1 MSSHSAHSPEQI
13 SSYPRLNCD
22 IPTKKWFVDL
32 LCDGNDNL
40 TMTKWP
46 GRHWITLNESMMS
59 ERDLSQSMGSPLT
72 AEIHDIIFPPSPRF
86 VSPCAW
92 HMKGCHFLTLVSAC
106 SAQQCC
112 AFSMFGWLQ
121 SKCLPKLRGQ
131 WVVKVWLCMGSWRV
145 SVWVVRGLL
154 AVAGWRTAPRLK
166 DLVTDDPSSVASGGP
181 SLPVATAV
189 RYHLSNYPSKRSP
202 FALVRRSKHISRQTS
217 NWPNPWPA
225 PAPGDNYSAFLETS
239 VDPVNSVDEFYWIA
253 NVFWMLIGS
262 DWWTYSVCKH
272 CGNTRKW
279 ILWRKIPY
287 CVQLPGNRNILRTFL
302 TEAVASDRVDF
313 EYCEPFWQGPVSTPP
328 STSMTPIK
336 YIQPTGTACS
346 HFIPGTKYRRN
357 TPATVPDIQML
368 SKVQKLDAPGWS
380 GLFSARPWPWSLS
393 GHLNIGQTISA
404 IIASWWIVSDIW
416 SCNHRSI
423 IEVRRVQF
431 HIYFLWILDILTR
444 SSSQKDTLQQ
454 E

>member
-1 MSSHSAHSPEQI
+1 
-13 SSYPRLNCD
+13 
-22 IPTKKWFVDL
+22 
-32 LCDGNDNL
+32 
-40 TMTKWP
+40 
-46 GRHWITLNESMMS
+46 
-59 ERDLSQSMGSPLT
+59 
-72 AEIHDIIFPPSPRF
+72 
-86 VSPCAW
+86 
-92 HMKGCHFLTLVSAC
+92 
-106 SAQQCC
+106 
-112 AFSMFGWLQ
+112 
-121 SKCLPKLRGQ
+121 
-131 WVVKVWLCMGSWRV
+131 
-145 SVWVVRGLL
+145 
-154 AVAGWRTAPRLK
+154 
-166 DLVTDDPSSVASGGP
+166 
-181 SLPVATAV
+181 
-189 RYHLSNYPSKRSP
+189 
-202 FALVRRSKHISRQTS
+202 
-217 NWPNPWPA
+217 
-225 PAPGDNYSAFLETS
+225 
-239 VDPVNSVDEFYWIA
+239 
-253 NVFWMLIGS
+253 MLIGS

-302 TEAVASDRVDF
+302 TSVASDRVDF